1 MIEQTDY
8 LDLPLPHPERSLA
21 EGVQRIRNSFDLLDT
36 KLKAVDETI
45 ANSVG
50 SDLDQIRSDIESLK
64 TDVDARVTHAE
75 SDATITTPILTEIN
89 YNGEQVSIVK
99 ETVRGNVRTTLMT
112 YENGRLTQ
120 YAITFDGKTVRRRI
134 DYDARG
140 WVTQESII
148 TEG

>member
-21 EGVQRIRNSFDLLDT
+21 EGVQRIRSSFDLLDS

-50 SDLDQIRSDIESLK
+50 SDLDQIRADIESLK

-75 SDATITTPILTEIN
+75 SDATITAATNSEVRYNNEGRPVILI
-89 YNGEQVSIVK
+89 EQ
-99 ETVRGNVRTTLMT
+99 VRGNTRTTVLT
-112 YENGRLTQ
+112 YESDRIVQ
-120 YAITFDGKTVRRRI
+120 YSVTYDGKTVNRRI

-140 WVTQESII
+140 RVTNESII
-148 TEG
+148 ED